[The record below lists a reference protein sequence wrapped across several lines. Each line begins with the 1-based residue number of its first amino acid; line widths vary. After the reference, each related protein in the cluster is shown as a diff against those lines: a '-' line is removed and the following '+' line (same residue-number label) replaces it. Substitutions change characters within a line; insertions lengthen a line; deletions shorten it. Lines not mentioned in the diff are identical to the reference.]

1 MRKLFKYHLY
11 EILKEMTFSD
21 ITESGAVIVPGADV
35 KNQLTRYDERC
46 FTAASADVETAAAA
60 LSSIYRLFAA
70 THTADITRLK
80 NALTAEY
87 KPLDNYN
94 MIESGSDKRTVDRD
108 YTRTSTGSVNEG
120 GTTTAETT
128 GTRTDNLTETATHTG
143 TVGTEGTTT
152 GKTTDTSTISNVTSE
167 TAKDEGTTGNTNN
180 VSAYDSA
187 TMVGHDSSSGTATNE
202 RTATTNNNVTHG
214 GDVDT
219 TATSSSTVTNDT
231 TDTTTNSGTVKNENG
246 EKFTRN
252 LTTTESGN
260 ITDTDDTTDNA
271 EHTLT
276 RSGNIGVT
284 TSQQM
289 LESEVNLRVKNQL
302 VYYVVELFVSQYLT
316 W

>member
-1 MRKLFKYHLY
+1 MRKLFKYPLY
-11 EILKEMTFSD
+11 EILDEMTFSD
-21 ITESGAVIVPGADV
+21 ITDGGAVIVAGTDV
-35 KNQLTRYDERC
+35 KNQLFRYDERC
-46 FTAASADVETAAAA
+46 FTAASADTETAAAA
-60 LSSIYRLFAA
+60 LSAIYSLFAA
-70 THTADITRLK
+70 THAADIMRLK

-94 MIESGSDKRTVDRD
+94 MIESGTDKRTIDRD
-108 YTRTSTGSVNEG
+108 YTRATTGSVNEG
-120 GTTTAETT
+120 GNTSTDTT
-128 GTRTDNLTETATHTG
+128 GTRTDNLSETATHTG

-152 GKTTDTSTISNVTSE
+152 GKTTDTSTISNVTTESTKE
-167 TAKDEGTTGNTNN
+167 EGTIGNTNN

-187 TMVGHDSSSGTATNE
+187 TLVGHDSSSGTATNE
-202 RTATTNNNVTHG
+202 RTVTTNNNVTHG

-231 TDTTTNSGTVKNENG
+231 TDTTTNTGTVKNENG

-260 ITDTDDTTDNA
+260 ITDSDDTTDNT

>member
-1 MRKLFKYHLY
+1 MRKMFKYYLY
-11 EILKEMTFSD
+11 EILDKMTFSD
-21 ITESGAVIVPGADV
+21 IMEGGAVIVLGADV

-46 FTAASADVETAAAA
+46 FTAASADIETAAAA
-60 LSSIYRLFAA
+60 LSSIYSLFAA
-70 THTADITRLK
+70 VHAADITRLK
-80 NALTAEY
+80 NALTTEY

-94 MIESGSDKRTVDRD
+94 MVESGTDRRVIDRD
-108 YTRTSTGSVNEG
+108 YTRTTTGSVNEEG
-120 GTTTAETT
+120 NTSTETT

-152 GKTTDTSTISNVTSE
+152 GKTTDTSTISTIIAES
-167 TAKDEGTTGNTNN
+167 TKDEGTTDNTNN

-187 TMVGHDSSSGTATNE
+187 TLVGHDTSLETATNE

-219 TATSSSTVTNDT
+219 TATSSNTVTNNT
-231 TDTTTNSGTVKNENG
+231 TDTTTNTGTVKNENG
-246 EKFTRN
+246 ETFSRN

-260 ITDTDDTTDNA
+260 ITDNDDTTDST

-289 LESEVNLRVKNQL
+289 LESEINLRVKNQL

>member
-1 MRKLFKYHLY
+1 MFKYYLY
-11 EILKEMTFSD
+11 EILDEMTFSD
-21 ITESGAVIVPGADV
+21 ITEGGAVIVPGAAV

-46 FTAASADVETAAAA
+46 FTAASADIETAAAA
-60 LSSIYRLFAA
+60 LSAIYSLFAA
-70 THTADITRLK
+70 THTTDITRLK

-94 MIESGSDKRTVDRD
+94 MVESGSDKRIVDRD
-108 YTRTSTGSVNEG
+108 YTRVSTGSINEG
-120 GTTTAETT
+120 GTTSAETT

-152 GKTTDTSTISNVTSE
+152 GKTTDTSTISNVTTE
-167 TAKDEGTTGNTNN
+167 RTKDEGTTGNTNN
-180 VSAYDSA
+180 VSAYDSS
-187 TMVGHDSSSGTATNE
+187 TLVGHDSSSGTVTNE
-202 RTATTNNNVTHG
+202 RTVTTNNNVTHG
-214 GDVDT
+214 GDVAT

-231 TDTTTNSGTVKNENG
+231 TDTTTNTGTVKNENG
-246 EKFTRN
+246 ETFTRN

-260 ITDTDDTTDNA
+260 IKDTDNTTDNT

-289 LESEVNLRVKNQL
+289 LESEINLRVKNQL